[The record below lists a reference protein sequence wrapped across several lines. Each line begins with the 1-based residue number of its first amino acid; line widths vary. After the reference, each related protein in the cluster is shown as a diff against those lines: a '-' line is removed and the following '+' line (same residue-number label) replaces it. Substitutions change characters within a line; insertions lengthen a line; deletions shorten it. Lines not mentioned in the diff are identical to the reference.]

1 MPAVMILGS
10 AGLPMLVA
18 GTVLACSS
26 ERYAGRTAQVEFA
39 AGVLIVGGLSFIGA
53 GLAWALNPMHFV
65 SS

>member
-1 MPAVMILGS
+1 
-10 AGLPMLVA
+10 MLVA

-26 ERYAGRTAQVEFA
+26 ERYAGRIAQVEFA
-39 AGVLIVGGLSFIGA
+39 AGVLIVGGLSLIGA